1 MVARM
6 TVTQLAQLLDQLF
19 ALAVPA
25 GYFSSEDEAR
35 RHGTHQRPMAPQEAR
50 WYADQSGLIEC
61 VIKWPVASAG
71 ESPDTVEATSLEVSM
86 YGAPEAELSGAVE
99 QLLASATAE
108 KKSHYGGATYR
119 LGTTAL
125 RVARPVAA
133 EPGPAVDDAKFR
145 RLRAVIADASQQFDD
160 VTKAIELLAKERSE
174 RVIDAFLAS
183 GSFYALDLLSQW
195 GIERARAPLDA
206 LVAKLEQSQDR
217 MLGRVLLARHR
228 LHAWGI
234 AAQAAAR

>member
-1 MVARM
+1 MAARM

-19 ALAVPA
+19 AQAVPA

-50 WYADQSGLIEC
+50 WYADQSGLVEC
-61 VIKWPVASAG
+61 VIKWPAATAG
-71 ESPDTVEATSLEVSM
+71 ESPDTVEATSLEVAM
-86 YGAPEAELSGAVE
+86 YGAPEAELSGAVD
-99 QLLASATAE
+99 QLLATATSE

-125 RVARPVAA
+125 RVARPAA
-133 EPGPAVDDAKFR
+133 VEPVAVDDAKFK
-145 RLRAVIADASQQFDD
+145 RLRAVIADARQQFDD

-195 GIERARAPLDA
+195 GIERAKVPLDA